1 MGTYSREEAEQ
12 VPNQWWDVWDLFP
25 NVSEREIENPY
36 DHNWARRPEQIEAN
50 YNEDGTFKEVLRL
63 NLAGFP
69 IPRFTRENELYY
81 YTRKDQNTGE
91 IIPVTQSTSQNRP
104 WYKGLPYPL
113 PGSEKQNDLSDYA
126 FASWLFNQAPA
137 QVAPLAAL
145 GKGIPQIRTQRRTS
159 PPGFYREGS
168 VNVNLKNVEKDVTN
182 ILSLSRFK
190 NTRPKGIIPKY
201 SSGAVVQTE
210 GETLYR
216 PTPGTMTSTFMS
228 RTDNLIP
235 EWFFSQKGTQ
245 FEDTSDA
252 EGLNKPPGLDP
263 KKERDWYAKL
273 TYRRVLDEVLRQGG
287 TKLEAQRLFAE
298 KRDFFEP
305 LIDKRTGERKGKG
318 IVATITELN
327 NMMDK
332 WMPGIQVR
340 TTPSVKDGV
349 EIYRYQFKD
358 VDGRFTTWDLEKKKV
373 DELLNYSKTTF
384 AKDHLSPVK
393 DRSRIG
399 GGYYGADNP
408 GNFEILYQF
417 VNTQKSNRTQLPK
430 GLLKE
435 MGVPGS
441 LSEWVNMRLYP
452 QNYEGMFVP
461 HRWKENFQKI
471 VLAEYYE
478 KTKGLQSANKR
489 KGIMD
494 KLVRTWSVFFKDP
507 ENVRALEML
516 EEALGQQVAKNMEE
530 GIAAGNEVPAWI
542 GLLQKPPGGWN
553 SKDPWWTSLSK
564 DAQTRYRYIYDYKQ
578 RTILQD
584 PYKRPPQ
591 GTKDY
596 EL

>member
-1 MGTYSREEAEQ
+1 MLLSNLMAPIKQRVGRRIVVEEELRGGNMGYFGIPGVNDHTEGIEYKKPIPIDDFLKDRDTTPVEL
-12 VPNQWWDVWDLFP
+12 VDLRSQFFAQEGLKKT
-25 NVSEREIENPY
+25 VSIPFEN
-36 DHNWARRPEQIEAN
+36 
-50 YNEDGTFKEVLRL
+50 GTFYAKPNTSIINPSDEPIISFYPDNTEYNVANAKNLQDLESLQQIYTTVGGIGAAMSNLKPKAPSWVLQKPGL
-63 NLAGFP
+63 
-69 IPRFTRENELYY
+69 
-81 YTRKDQNTGE
+81 KVQ
-91 IIPVTQSTSQNRP
+91 IPVTQKGMTDAKQLSKIIDGVNSLNRFKRIHSYENRP
-104 WYKGLPYPL
+104 VYIPKEELAPFQKGEPL
-113 PGSEKQNDLSDYA
+113 MSTTGGLVPE
-126 FASWLFNQAPA
+126 WLF
-137 QVAPLAAL
+137 
-145 GKGIPQIRTQRRTS
+145 S
-159 PPGFYREGS
+159 
-168 VNVNLKNVEKDVTN
+168 
-182 ILSLSRFK
+182 
-190 NTRPKGIIPKY
+190 
-201 SSGAVVQTE
+201 
-210 GETLYR
+210 
-216 PTPGTMTSTFMS
+216 
-228 RTDNLIP
+228 
-235 EWFFSQKGTQ
+235 WKGTQ

-252 EGLNKPPGLDP
+252 EGLNKPPGLNP
-263 KKERDWYAKL
+263 KQERDWYAKL
-273 TYRRVLDEVLRQGG
+273 TYQRVLDEVLRQGG

-327 NMMDK
+327 NMMDR

-358 VDGRFTTWDLEKKKV
+358 VDGRFTTWDLERKKV
-373 DELLNYSKTTF
+373 DELVNYSKTTF

-461 HRWKENFQKI
+461 QRWKENFQKI

-478 KTKGLQSANKR
+478 KTKGLQSANK
-489 KGIMD
+489 KKAVMD
-494 KLVRTWSVFFKDP
+494 KLVLNWSNFFKDP
-507 ENVRALEML
+507 VNVKGLEML
-516 EEALGQQVAKNMEE
+516 EEALGEQVSKNMEE
-530 GIAAGNEVPAWI
+530 GVAAGNEVPAWI
-542 GLLQKPPGGWN
+542 GTIQRPPGGWN

-564 DAQTRYRYIYDYKQ
+564 DAQTRYRQMYDYKQ
-578 RTILQD
+578 RTIT
-584 PYKRPPQ
+584 PYRRPPQ